1 MAMTY
6 NDKSVN
12 EMMHVSLA
20 FKLAVEDPSL
30 NVFAKFSEQE
40 YELVSDCRRGVV
52 SFFGGG
58 AAALEDPIVQQRS
71 VVRSTSPQAN
81 AGFAAQLL
89 GGWVVG
95 ALSGTVCWIAA
106 L

>member
-20 FKLAVEDPSL
+20 FKLAFEDPSL

-40 YELVSDCRRGVV
+40 YELVSVFVHHIV
-52 SFFGGG
+52 SHM
-58 AAALEDPIVQQRS
+58 LL
-71 VVRSTSPQAN
+71 STD
-81 AGFAAQLL
+81 L
-89 GGWVVG
+89 GLHLRPPAVTK
-95 ALSGTVCWIAA
+95 SCTYIFS
-106 L
+106 